1 MLFRSCNFYGNTVD
15 YAVSEKAEDLEL
27 LIGNYTE
34 ENMQTDVLRPYEA
47 RIYRIR

>member
-1 MLFRSCNFYGNTVD
+1 METQLIMLFL
-15 YAVSEKAEDLEL
+15 KAEDLEL